1 MTSSITETFRTAFQR
16 SAASDLYGPPLK
28 SAALAGSLA
37 DWTVALTSL
46 AVATCRHLGWRA
58 SAKGN
63 AASLLPIQRSE
74 FLGLDLTAFAPGGA
88 RWLFPTAAM
97 EFENSP
103 RQDQIAYSLWK
114 VLCVRTSLRLVFCYR
129 KEASQ
134 AADLVRSLGSQVI
147 GAMSTEGRVA
157 LEGETAIVVGSRND
171 AETFPFGFFSWWEL
185 DTNTGKFSRI

>member
-1 MTSSITETFRTAFQR
+1 MTSSLTETFRTAFQR

-28 SAALAGSLA
+28 NAALDGTLG

-46 AVATCRHLGWRA
+46 AVAVCHDLDWRA
-58 SAKGN
+58 SAKGHS
-63 AASLLPIQRSE
+63 ASMPPIQRSE
-74 FLGLDLTAFAPGGA
+74 FLGLDLMAFSPGEA

-103 RQDQIAYSLWK
+103 REDQIAYSLWK
-114 VLCVRTSLRLVFCYR
+114 VLCVRASLRVVFCYR

-134 AADLVRSLGSQVI
+134 AANLVRSVTSQVI
-147 GAMSTEGRVA
+147 RAMSTEGRVA
-157 LEGETAIVVGSRND
+157 LEGETMIVVGSRND

-185 DTNTGKFSRI
+185 DTNTGTFSRI